1 MRSGP
6 TSRGSSYRT
15 GRPVDT
21 PGPSTSNSTPAQRSA
36 NASYS
41 RTSCGTEE
49 QRTIPSSVP
58 RSTNARSITASSSAV
73 CAGSVPTRNC
83 SERRSPSKRPKTV
96 CVLPASTASSRGL
109 EIVVFVQAVAQPLGE
124 LVCGELGL
132 VALALQLLDGH
143 VGRGID
149 LDPRDH
155 PPGPVLVPHPDVLHL
170 HVEER
175 IRRLRHVLE
184 VELVAEIRRV
194 LRQDAEAEQRVDRA
208 VLLLEPELQL
218 RFEVVELVEVAH
230 GFDCSPRMRASRLP
244 CPGTKSPASRADSG
258 SRTKSRSARR
268 GWGTVKPGSST
279 TSSP

>member
-1 MRSGP
+1 M
-6 TSRGSSYRT
+6 
-15 GRPVDT
+15 
-21 PGPSTSNSTPAQRSA
+21 PGPSTSSSAPAHRSA
-36 NASYS
+36 KSSYS

-49 QRTIPSSVP
+49 QSTMPSSDS
-58 RSTNARSITASSSAV
+58 RSTKARSITASSSPV

-96 CVLPASTASSRGL
+96 CVLPASTASSSGL

-143 VGRGID
+143 VGRGVH

-155 PPGPVLVPHPDVLHL
+155 PPRPVLVPDPDVLHL

-184 VELVAEIRRV
+184 VELVAEVGRV
-194 LRQDAEAEQRVDRA
+194 LRQDAEAEQRIDRA
-208 VLLLEPELQL
+208 VLLLEPELQ
-218 RFEVVELVEVAH
+218 FGFVVVELVEVAH
-230 GFDCSPRMRASRLP
+230 GFDCSPRMSAATEP
-244 CPGTKSPASRADSG
+244 CPGTESPASSAKSG
-258 SRTKSRSARR
+258 SSTKSRSARR
-268 GWGTVKPGSST
+268 GCGTVRPGSST

>member
-1 MRSGP
+1 M
-6 TSRGSSYRT
+6 
-15 GRPVDT
+15 
-21 PGPSTSNSTPAQRSA
+21 PGPSTSSSAPAQRSA

-49 QRTIPSSVP
+49 HSTMPSSDS
-58 RSTNARSITASSSAV
+58 RSTKARSITASSSAV

-83 SERRSPSKRPKTV
+83 SERRSPSNKPKTV

-143 VGRGID
+143 VGRGVD

-155 PPGPVLVPHPDVLHL
+155 PTGPVLVPHPDVLHL
-170 HVEER
+170 HVEEG
-175 IRRLRHVLE
+175 IRRLWHVLE
-184 VELVAEIRRV
+184 VELVAEVCRV
-194 LRQDAEAEQRVDRA
+194 LRQNAEAEERIDRA

-218 RFEVVELVEVAH
+218 RLEVVELVEVAH
-230 GFDCSPRMRASRLP
+230 GFDCSPRMRASTEP

-268 GWGTVKPGSST
+268 GCRTLRPGPST
-279 TSSP
+279 TPPPSSRRARS